1 MEAIRLDQH
10 YTYADYETW
19 PEDERWELI
28 DGVPYAMATP
38 SIAHQRISRKLM
50 NQLSNWLEGKP
61 CEPFAAPFAVRLNA
75 DKGDDTVVEPDISV
89 VCDKSKLA
97 DGKSCKGAPDLVI
110 EIQSRST
117 AGYDRVKKF
126 NKYLEAGVR
135 EYWLVDPDVKTV
147 QVYSF
152 EYHSQSRAY
161 GETDEAPV
169 GVLPGC
175 VIDLK
180 AVFAE

>member
-1 MEAIRLDQH
+1 VRRDQH
-10 YTYADYETW
+10 YTYADYVTW

-28 DGVPYAMATP
+28 DGVPYAMGMP
-38 SIAHQRISRKLM
+38 SIQHQLISAELTR
-50 NQLSNWLEGKP
+50 QLGNFLVGKP
-61 CEPFAAPFAVRLNA
+61 CKVLPAPCAVRLNA
-75 DKGDDTVVEPDISV
+75 DKGDNTVVSPDVAV

-117 AGYDRVKKF
+117 AGYDRVTKF

-147 QVYSF
+147 QLYSF
-152 EYHSQSRAY
+152 ENHSEGRAY

-180 AVFAE
+180 AVFTE